1 MIIRRWAMSVI
12 TISRGSYTHGKVVAE
27 KVAQKLGYGCI
38 SREILL
44 EVANEYN
51 VPEVKLLR
59 SIRDAPAISER
70 YTFARERY
78 INFIRAAFLTQVVK
92 DNVVYHGFA
101 GQYFLKDAP
110 SVLKVRIIANMKYRV
125 ECMMQR
131 ETVSKKKAEQMVK
144 EVDEERRKWSQKLYN
159 LDTWDS
165 RLYDLVINIEKI
177 SIDHATD
184 MICNAVKLSPFQTT
198 HESQKII
205 ERLIQEAVEKSEKGP
220 KQSPFFEPMRGNPW
234 QNKNQ

>member
-1 MIIRRWAMSVI
+1 MSVI

-110 SVLKVRIIANMKYRV
+110 HVLKVRIIANMKYRI

-234 QNKNQ
+234 QNKNP